1 MQPFEHWPIHR
12 REEYMQFKEDLN
24 EVQKMRKRH
33 EIDIQLIG
41 SDIAQ
46 RAVETTIK
54 NVDYADIQ
62 SLCEADLIL
71 PR

>member
-62 SLCEADLIL
+62 SLCEADLVL